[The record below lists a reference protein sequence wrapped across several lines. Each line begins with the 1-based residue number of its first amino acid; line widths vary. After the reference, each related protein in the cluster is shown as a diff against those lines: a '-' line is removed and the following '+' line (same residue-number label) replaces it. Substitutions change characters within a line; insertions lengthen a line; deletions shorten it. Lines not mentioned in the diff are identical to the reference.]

1 MKKTLLALAAIL
13 VTGSAAGQN
22 PASVKPEDRAEI
34 EALVARYAEALGTC
48 DAAGFADLFDAESGF
63 FASGFRGHIVGRAK
77 LMELVDSERHC
88 RPAKPDQPQPQRRS
102 MGVPTVTLRVDS
114 GHVYGVADLGG
125 AGQYQDEYVR
135 TAQGW
140 RFAAR
145 SVLTPGELAAGLD
158 AGDLEAIQGLSADMA
173 LADHY
178 APDDNGVERFL
189 SSGVVISV
197 DAGTVRGRAY
207 LDDGSHYDDV
217 YDETMPGKWQIQ
229 SRELMPAQ

>member
-1 MKKTLLALAAIL
+1 
-13 VTGSAAGQN
+13 
-22 PASVKPEDRAEI
+22 
-34 EALVARYAEALGTC
+34 
-48 DAAGFADLFDAESGF
+48 
-63 FASGFRGHIVGRAK
+63 
-77 LMELVDSERHC
+77 
-88 RPAKPDQPQPQRRS
+88 

-114 GHVYGVADLGG
+114 GHVYGLADLGA

-135 TAQGW
+135 TTQGW

-145 SVLTPGELAAGLD
+145 TVLTPGELAVGLD
-158 AGDLEAIQGLSADMA
+158 AGDLEAIQALSADTA

-189 SSGVVISV
+189 SAGVVISV

-217 YDETMPGKWQIQ
+217 YEETSPGKWHMR
-229 SRELMPAQ
+229 SRELVPAQ

>member
-1 MKKTLLALAAIL
+1 MNKTLLSLAAVL
-13 VTGSAAGQN
+13 VTGTAAGQN
-22 PASVKPEDRAEI
+22 PVSVNPEDRAEI
-34 EALVARYAEALGTC
+34 EALVARYA
-48 DAAGFADLFDAESGF
+48 
-63 FASGFRGHIVGRAK
+63 RGHIVGRAK
-77 LMELVDSERHC
+77 LIELVDSERHC
-88 RPAKPDQPQPQRRS
+88 RPANPDQPQPQRRS

-114 GHVYGVADLGG
+114 GRIYGVADLGG
-125 AGQYQDEYVR
+125 AGQYQDEYAR

-145 SVLTPGELAAGLD
+145 SVLTPGELAVGLD
-158 AGDLEAIQGLSADMA
+158 AGDLSAIQALSAGIA

-207 LDDGSHYDDV
+207 LDDGSQYDDV
-217 YDETMPGKWQIQ
+217 YEETAPGKWQIK
-229 SRELMPAQ
+229 SRERIPAQ